1 LVHMLNVNQKNLFSD
16 KTAVVTGGS
25 RGIGFATAQA
35 FINAGAHV
43 AVCARNPKRL
53 REAAA
58 QLSTIGRVLSEV
70 ADVRELAQVMR
81 FVDHVQETFG
91 RIDVLVNNA
100 GIVSVGAF
108 VDEPYEN
115 ISSVIDVNLKGTMY
129 MTRAVLP
136 SMIGREAGIIIN
148 VSSGAGL
155 SGFPDLVSYCASKFG
170 VVGFTES
177 LDQEVG
183 HHGVRVY
190 AICPGR
196 VATDMQVQYSGR
208 KIGIPPERV
217 AKRILELAGPS
228 PGASTGTCV
237 TVG

>member
-1 LVHMLNVNQKNLFSD
+1 MLNVNQKNLFSD

-58 QLSTIGRVLSEV
+58 QLSTMGRVLSEV
-70 ADVRELAQVMR
+70 ADVREPAQVMR

-100 GIVSVGAF
+100 GIVSVGPF
-108 VDEPYEN
+108 VDEPYES

-155 SGFPDLVSYCASKFG
+155 SGFPDIVSYCASKFG

-183 HHGVRVY
+183 RHGVRVY

-228 PGASTGTCV
+228 PGASTGTCII
-237 TVG
+237 VG